1 MTLIQNLF
9 NNDEVARIQQLDQE
23 YMEKKDIGEIVPLRA
38 AWARRE
44 RWRERYGRDMGG
56 IQNISPVLFP
66 FCIKGFQKITGE
78 MIDIRGLEEIKKKNL
93 ECDDFRLTFA
103 VANKLQRRVKAAAQ

>member
-9 NNDEVARIQQLDQE
+9 NNDEAARIQQLNQE
-23 YMEKKDIGEIVPLRA
+23 YMEKKGIGEIIQLKA

-56 IQNISPVLFP
+56 IQNISPVLFLL
-66 FCIKGFQKITGE
+66 CTKGFQKIMGE
-78 MIDIRGLEEIKKKNL
+78 MIDISYVLP
-93 ECDDFRLTFA
+93 F
-103 VANKLQRRVKAAAQ
+103 